1 MEPQRKVRYQ
11 DKLEKF
17 NLYFTQY
24 SEWLESHPI
33 TDLDMNKDI
42 HWVYAIIHVF
52 QNMAELCSDLSAM
65 ILKDEQINPKD
76 NYTNYQ
82 SLFNQKILSQPSL
95 MALIKI
101 NGLRNR
107 VAHEYNGLN
116 YNIAWE
122 AMKEFINNFKKV
134 RGEFQ
139 AWLAQH

>member
-1 MEPQRKVRYQ
+1 MTRYQ

-33 TDLDMNKDI
+33 TDLDMSKDV

-52 QNMAELCSDLSAM
+52 QNMAELCSDLAAM
-65 ILKDEQINPKD
+65 ILKDEEINPKD

-82 SLFNQKILSQPSL
+82 SLFNRKILSKSSL

-116 YNIAWE
+116 YDIAWE
-122 AMKEFINNFKKV
+122 AMEEFINSFEKV

>member
-1 MEPQRKVRYQ
+1 MMRYQ

-33 TDLDMNKDI
+33 TDLDMSKDV

-52 QNMAELCSDLSAM
+52 QNMAELCSDLAAM
-65 ILKDEQINPKD
+65 ILKDEEINPKD

-82 SLFNQKILSQPSL
+82 SLFNRKILSQSSL

-116 YNIAWE
+116 YDIAWK
-122 AMKEFINNFKKV
+122 AMEEFINNFEKV